1 MRISTRGRLAVAVM
15 IDFALH
21 QRHWPISLKVLSR
34 RHRVSLSLLEP
45 IAADLRRHSLVEA
58 TRGPGGGY
66 GLGRAADA
74 ITVADIVFAID
85 GVLEA
90 RPPGPVRRA
99 QVDPQCVTH
108 ALWDGLRQS
117 VVDFLQSESLQK
129 LASTQS
135 PWGFP
140 PIEAPLQKTPLPVP
154 AVVTRNAPNSVFD
167 LARFHAC

>member
-1 MRISTRGRLAVAVM
+1 MRISSRGRLAVAVM

-66 GLGRAADA
+66 GLSRAATN
-74 ITVADIVFAID
+74 ISVADIVFAID
-85 GVLEA
+85 GSMDANPA
-90 RPPGPVRRA
+90 RPTGRTQPAPHCA
-99 QVDPQCVTH
+99 TH
-108 ALWDGLRQS
+108 DLWHGLRQN
-117 VVDFLQSESLQK
+117 VVDFLQSESLHK
-129 LASTQS
+129 LASTQR

-140 PIEAPLQKTPLPVP
+140 ATAEPLHKEPPPAPA
-154 AVVTRNAPNSVFD
+154 AVAVNAPNSVFD
-167 LARFHAC
+167 LARFHA

>member
-1 MRISTRGRLAVAVM
+1 
-15 IDFALH
+15 
-21 QRHWPISLKVLSR
+21 
-34 RHRVSLSLLEP
+34 
-45 IAADLRRHSLVEA
+45 
-58 TRGPGGGY
+58 
-66 GLGRAADA
+66 
-74 ITVADIVFAID
+74 
-85 GVLEA
+85 
-90 RPPGPVRRA
+90 
-99 QVDPQCVTH
+99 
-108 ALWDGLRQS
+108 

>member
-1 MRISTRGRLAVAVM
+1 MRISSRGRLAVAVM

-34 RHRVSLSLLEP
+34 RHQVSLSLLEP

-66 GLGRAADA
+66 GLSRAADA
-74 ITVADIVFAID
+74 ISVADIVFAID
-85 GVLEA
+85 GVLDA
-90 RPPGPVRRA
+90 RAPGPVRRA
-99 QVDPQCVTH
+99 KVDPQCVTH

-117 VVDFLQSESLQK
+117 VVDFLQSESLHK

-140 PIEAPLQKTPLPVP
+140 AVAEPLHKAPPPVP
-154 AVVTRNAPNSVFD
+154 SLVAVHAPNSVFD

>member
-1 MRISTRGRLAVAVM
+1 MRISSRGRLAVAVM

-45 IAADLRRHSLVEA
+45 IAADLRRHALVDA

-66 GLGRAADA
+66 GLSRAATD

-85 GVLEA
+85 GSLA
-90 RPPGPVRRA
+90 ANPRTTTRA
-99 QVDPQCVTH
+99 QAAVQCATH
-108 ALWDGLRQS
+108 ELWDGLRQS
-117 VVDFLQSESLQK
+117 VVDFLQSESLHK
-129 LASTQS
+129 LASTQR

-140 PIEAPLQKTPLPVP
+140 AQAEPLHKASPPTP
-154 AVVTRNAPNSVFD
+154 AVVALHAPNSVFD
-167 LARFHAC
+167 LARFNAC